1 MAFLFS
7 IFMKE
12 LSDSWKQYAL
22 YLRYNRYTKKK
33 GNIMNKM
40 LGRTNIQMLVLI
52 GFSISE
58 PYVEAAEVVVG
69 GTQWVLNAET
79 RKG

>member
-1 MAFLFS
+1 
-7 IFMKE
+7 
-12 LSDSWKQYAL
+12 
-22 YLRYNRYTKKK
+22 
-33 GNIMNKM
+33 MNKM

-69 GTQWVLNAET
+69 GTQ
-79 RKG
+79 